1 MPQDYMPIMA
11 LSYRAEDDL
20 RQLRRAGVTTLV
32 VQVPW
37 AMVEPHQRQA
47 KINHGQTLERLAERG
62 GLGPDEMMALLED
75 RPHHRMSAADAN
87 QQLLAKLREHE
98 EAQRTREVTG
108 HEPWRVGSHYAI
120 HVYQGERPV
129 ATFHDP
135 ADAARAV
142 AAANSGAGR

>member
-1 MPQDYMPIMA
+1 MTEAYMPIIA
-11 LSYRAEDDL
+11 LSYRADDDL
-20 RQLRRAGVTTLV
+20 RELRKAGITTLV

-37 AMVEPHQRQA
+37 SLVTPHQRQA
-47 KINHGQTLERLAERG
+47 RSNHDQTLERLAERG
-62 GLGPDEMMALLED
+62 GLSPGEMMAVLED
-75 RPHHRMSAADAN
+75 RPHRRMSKAEAN

-108 HEPWRVGSHYAI
+108 HEPWRVGSHYKV

-142 AAANSGAGR
+142 AAANSGADR